1 MVLLL
6 AVSAATTAF
15 FTDRVGHSTRFTTA
29 SFSADGYKLT
39 RTAPA
44 GPFCAG
50 ENVTLTLKESN
61 TGSEDVNSVISM
73 KATWVSPDTGLSIF
87 GNANAA
93 DNAKLSI
100 DGTNVS
106 YKVSADK
113 KSITFDLPK
122 HVLAART
129 TNKARALTLNIPAAL
144 RSTGRIDFSFERV
157 TVMQDP
163 TGFSKA
169 FDRTALNAANTL
181 DCRVRVG
188 WAASSI
194 SAQNG
199 KALMGY
205 LTEKNASGKF
215 GIEFEFAFG
224 YTSSP
229 MKDFSSKT
237 DAKWSYYKDK
247 ADRLTFVEGM
257 TSIGDYAFPDFELIT
272 GLTLPESLGS
282 VGKWSFDNISIPSL
296 TLPEALTEFDAM
308 SFGHIN
314 ELTKITFRQAAN
326 TSISFPTAGR
336 TSGAFYVDPYVPTQ
350 IMGENPLAQG
360 YDWITDQRRVAPVIR
375 SYTFSKEEGPG
386 GTTMTPETDSNVD
399 FHADSVRSLVK
410 KVVFQDANG
419 YYAIPGM
426 KPADAGG
433 LVGTMDNL
441 WDVSEAQDKSVVAW
455 LKSDGTLIIAGDGPK
470 VKANEN
476 SNWLFADMANIA
488 TIDAALYDTSNA
500 ETLEYWHAFPEP
512 EMDQSGD
519 PIPVPMPERGAR
531 QILGIQ
537 NWDVRK
543 VTSTKDMFYNSSRLQ
558 SLDLGRWDTRSLQTP
573 NGMFHGCSAMTDL
586 DVSGWNTSRVTTL
599 DSTFSHCRALR
610 ALDVARWNTSN
621 VTDLSFTFSDCGAAA
636 LDLHTWD
643 TGNVIW
649 LENTFSGAGASS
661 INVTGWNT
669 SKMAS
674 MYNAFAFTKNLNTM
688 DLSSWDTSSVGRWGV
703 GEDVYMTSAFNSMFY
718 NSDVKSVNVTGF
730 DFANFEGN
738 GGRFS
743 GVFAMFGNCRELKEI
758 IGTNTWTN
766 TDKILRIYR
775 TFEGCEKLDGLQVSN
790 WDTSNVVAMNGT
802 FNGCKS
808 LTALAVDGWNVAKC
822 SDFIETFRDCEKLES
837 INISGWNM
845 ESVNSDYFINTFN
858 GCKSLTHLTFPEE
871 IDFLSIGMAANCP
884 NLTTIEFLSTS
895 NSLVTRP
902 NPGKANGALYVS
914 PDAGV
919 EIPVVTDII
928 THGTGMAKVKDAAI
942 YDLAKD
948 NRTLRTTGINV
959 PSQRGTLTYNG
970 SSQSP
975 EWNNYDPDK
984 MTIGG
989 VTAGINAGTYTATF
1003 TPKPGYAWTDGTS
1016 TAKNVTW
1023 KIGKAPGSLTLS
1035 KYTVTLGDGSSSDT
1049 FTVTRAGDGAISVTS
1064 SNTSVATVSISGT
1077 TVTVTKKTDGTATI
1091 TVKVAEGTNHKAPAN
1106 KTCAVNCTVI
1116 PMLAAGQSW
1125 YEGKTSVDKSTIT
1138 EVVFADSGVP
1148 SGTVTASWDA
1158 SAAQDGGVMAYVVGT
1173 KLTLVGNGSG
1183 KIYANPNSGT
1193 AFFYFPN
1200 VTGFTN
1206 LTLLDTSKATDM
1218 SYMFRNCSYITNL
1231 DLSAFDTS
1239 NVTNM
1244 KGMFGDCIRL
1254 TSITGVKDLNT
1265 AKVIYMQEMFNN
1277 CSMMTSLDLGGWNV
1291 AKVQNFQDTFS
1302 ANTRMVTMDLTG
1314 WNTASATNMKNM
1326 FCNNK
1331 ALTTIKGLSGFNTAK
1346 VTNMNSMFMSCQA
1359 LTALDLSN
1367 FSTGAVTD
1375 MSCMFKDCR
1384 KLTAVN
1390 VSSFDTANVTNMANL
1405 FEECRKLTSLD
1416 LTGWNTAKV
1425 TNMSYMFDN
1434 CNVITEIKGLSGWNT
1449 AKVTNMGYLFGYCY
1463 KLKTLDLAG
1472 WDTSAAAGMSRMF
1485 YQCNALQKVTLGK
1498 TFQFKSTDGYLP
1510 DQNQSG
1516 YITGADGKWYDTRDW
1531 AGYTPAALAGV
1542 TRGDTRT
1549 YVVVPPLTVPSQKG
1563 TLTYTGS
1570 SQTPTWNNY
1579 NSAKMTMSGVTS
1591 GINAGSYTAVFTPKT
1606 GYNWTDG
1613 TSTAKNVTWKIGKA
1627 AGSLTLSKSSMTLDA
1642 GSSTGTFTVTRV
1654 GNGAISVSSSNA
1666 AVATASVSGTTVTVT
1681 KIGGGTAVVTVK
1693 VAEGT
1698 NHLAPANKTC
1708 TVSCTAAPVL
1718 AEKRTWYD
1726 GKTSVDK
1733 STITEI
1739 AFADS
1744 GVPSGTVTDSW
1755 DASAAQDG
1763 SVTAYVVGTKLT
1775 LVGNG
1780 SGRIYANENSY
1791 AAFNAFSS
1799 LTAFTGLDK
1808 LDTSGIKNMHAM
1820 FNSLPE
1826 ITALDLR
1833 SFNTS
1838 NVESF
1843 RAVFGGNKK
1852 LKTLDLTGWDTS
1864 KGKDLGEFFYRCA
1877 ALTTIKGLSGFD
1889 TSAATEMD
1897 GMFQGCEAMTSLDV
1911 SHFNTSKVKK
1921 ITMMFYMCKKM
1932 ESIKLGNFDLS
1943 NAESFYAMFQYCY
1956 KLKALDL
1963 SGWNTAGVTGM
1974 RSMFGA
1980 CNELAVLDLSSFDTT
1995 SVTNM
2000 LYAFDG
2006 CHKLKQVTL
2015 GKNFRFTDSDSYLP
2029 APSSSYIAGADG
2041 NWYEVGGTTGWTPA
2055 GVALVNRSGPVT
2067 YVAVKGAAPV
2077 ALAAPVLMVVAA
2089 KPAEDAGAAETGA
2102 VLESISVTR
2111 APVKTQYVCG
2121 ELFDKA
2127 GMEVTA
2133 VYTDGSTKVVE
2144 DYMFVDDRPLTADMD
2159 SVAIS
2164 YADNDLIKFCKVAV
2178 TVMPDEVDEINGG
2191 DGGGGHA
2198 DPEREGAE

>member
-1 MVLLL
+1 MAKHITKRWVAILVMVLLL

-87 GNANAA
+87 GNANGA

-100 DGTNVS
+100 DGANVS

-122 HVLAART
+122 HVLTART
-129 TNKARALTLNIPAAL
+129 SNKARALTLSIPDAF
-144 RSTGRIDFSFERV
+144 RSTGRIDFSFEKV

-181 DCRVRVG
+181 DCSVRVG

-205 LTEKNASGKF
+205 LTGKNAAGKF

-237 DAKWSYYKDK
+237 SARWSYYKGAVDT
-247 ADRLTFVEGM
+247 LTFVEGM
-257 TSIGDYAFPDFELIT
+257 TTIGDYAFPDFELIT

-296 TLPEALTEFDAM
+296 TLPEALTKFDTM

-326 TSISFPTAGR
+326 TSISFPAAGS

-350 IMGENPLAQG
+350 VMGENPLAQG

-386 GTTMTPETDSNVD
+386 GTTMTPEADSNVD

-433 LVGTMDNL
+433 LVGKMDNL

-470 VKANEN
+470 VIANSN
-476 SNWLFADMANIA
+476 SNWLFADMANVD
-488 TIDAALYDTSNA
+488 TIDAALYDTGKA

-519 PIPVPMPERGAR
+519 PIPVPMPERGAK

-537 NWDVRK
+537 SWDVRK

-610 ALDVARWNTSN
+610 ALNVARWNTSN

-643 TGNVIW
+643 TGNVVW

-661 INVTGWNT
+661 INVTGWDT

-674 MYNAFAFTKNLNTM
+674 MYSAFAFTKNLNTM
-688 DLSSWDTSSVGRWGV
+688 DLSGWDTSSVGRWGE
-703 GEDVYMTSAFNSMFY
+703 GEDVYMTSAFNSMFC
-718 NSDVKSVNVTGF
+718 NSNVKSVNVTGF

-743 GVFAMFGNCRELKEI
+743 GVYAMFGNCRELKEI

-822 SDFIETFRDCEKLES
+822 SDFIETFRDCESLKS

-845 ESVNSDYFINTFN
+845 ESVNSNYFINTFN
-858 GCKSLTHLTFPEE
+858 GCKSLTHLTFPEK

-928 THGTGMAKVKDAAI
+928 THGTGMANVKDAAI

-975 EWNNYDPDK
+975 EWNDYDPDK
-984 MTIGG
+984 MTMGG
-989 VTAGINAGTYTATF
+989 TTSGINAGTYTAAF
-1003 TPKPGYAWTDGTS
+1003 TPKTGYAWTDGTT
-1016 TAKNVTW
+1016 TAK
-1023 KIGKAPGSLTLS
+1023 
-1035 KYTVTLGDGSSSDT
+1035 D
-1049 FTVTRAGDGAISVTS
+1049 
-1064 SNTSVATVSISGT
+1064 
-1077 TVTVTKKTDGTATI
+1077 
-1091 TVKVAEGTNHKAPAN
+1091 
-1106 KTCAVNCTVI
+1106 
-1116 PMLAAGQSW
+1116 
-1125 YEGKTSVDKSTIT
+1125 
-1138 EVVFADSGVP
+1138 
-1148 SGTVTASWDA
+1148 
-1158 SAAQDGGVMAYVVGT
+1158 
-1173 KLTLVGNGSG
+1173 
-1183 KIYANPNSGT
+1183 
-1193 AFFYFPN
+1193 
-1200 VTGFTN
+1200 
-1206 LTLLDTSKATDM
+1206 
-1218 SYMFRNCSYITNL
+1218 
-1231 DLSAFDTS
+1231 
-1239 NVTNM
+1239 
-1244 KGMFGDCIRL
+1244 
-1254 TSITGVKDLNT
+1254 
-1265 AKVIYMQEMFNN
+1265 
-1277 CSMMTSLDLGGWNV
+1277 
-1291 AKVQNFQDTFS
+1291 
-1302 ANTRMVTMDLTG
+1302 
-1314 WNTASATNMKNM
+1314 
-1326 FCNNK
+1326 
-1331 ALTTIKGLSGFNTAK
+1331 
-1346 VTNMNSMFMSCQA
+1346 
-1359 LTALDLSN
+1359 
-1367 FSTGAVTD
+1367 
-1375 MSCMFKDCR
+1375 
-1384 KLTAVN
+1384 
-1390 VSSFDTANVTNMANL
+1390 
-1405 FEECRKLTSLD
+1405 
-1416 LTGWNTAKV
+1416 
-1425 TNMSYMFDN
+1425 
-1434 CNVITEIKGLSGWNT
+1434 
-1449 AKVTNMGYLFGYCY
+1449 
-1463 KLKTLDLAG
+1463 
-1472 WDTSAAAGMSRMF
+1472 
-1485 YQCNALQKVTLGK
+1485 
-1498 TFQFKSTDGYLP
+1498 
-1510 DQNQSG
+1510 
-1516 YITGADGKWYDTRDW
+1516 
-1531 AGYTPAALAGV
+1531 
-1542 TRGDTRT
+1542 
-1549 YVVVPPLTVPSQKG
+1549 
-1563 TLTYTGS
+1563 
-1570 SQTPTWNNY
+1570 
-1579 NSAKMTMSGVTS
+1579 
-1591 GINAGSYTAVFTPKT
+1591 
-1606 GYNWTDG
+1606 
-1613 TSTAKNVTWKIGKA
+1613 VTWKIGKA
-1627 AGSLTLSKSSMTLDA
+1627 AGSLSLSKSSMTLDA
-1642 GSSTGTFTVTRV
+1642 GSSTGTFTVTRA
-1654 GNGAISVSSSNA
+1654 GNGAISVSSSNTAVA
-1666 AVATASVSGTTVTVT
+1666 AVSVSGTAVTVT
-1681 KIGGGTAVVTVK
+1681 KVGGGTATITVA

-1698 NHLAPANKTC
+1698 NHFAPANKTC

-1718 AEKRTWYD
+1718 AEKQSWYN
-1726 GKTSVDK
+1726 GRTSVDK

-1780 SGRIYANENSY
+1780 SGKIYANENSY

-1799 LTAFTGLDK
+1799 LTKFTGLDK
-1808 LDTSGIKNMHAM
+1808 LDTSGVKNMHAM
-1820 FNSLPE
+1820 FNSLSA
-1826 ITALDLR
+1826 ITEMDLR
-1833 SFNTS
+1833 SFDTS

-1864 KGKDLGEFFYRCA
+1864 KGKDLSEFFYRCT
-1877 ALTTIKGLSGFD
+1877 ALTTIRGLSGFD
-1889 TSAATEMD
+1889 TSAATEMYS
-1897 GMFQGCEAMTSLDV
+1897 MFQGCSAMTTLDV
-1911 SHFNTSKVKK
+1911 SHFDTSKVKK
-1921 ITMMFYMCKKM
+1921 ITMMFYMCKNM

-1943 NAESFYAMFQYCY
+1943 NVESFYAMFQYCY

-1963 SGWNTAGVTGM
+1963 SGWNTTGVTGM

-1980 CNELAVLDLSSFDTT
+1980 CEELAVLDLSSFDTS

-2000 LYAFDG
+2000 MYAFDG

-2015 GKNFRFTDSDSYLP
+2015 GKNFKFTDSDSYLP
-2029 APSSSYIAGADG
+2029 APSSSYITGADG

-2055 GVALVNRSGPVT
+2055 GVALINRSGPVT
-2067 YVAVKGAAPV
+2067 YVAVKGAA
-2077 ALAAPVLMVVAA
+2077 AETLSMTDARRMAAADDTTDAA
-2089 KPAEDAGAAETGA
+2089 GDMRIGAA
-2102 VLESISVTR
+2102 LKDISITR
-2111 APVKTQYVCG
+2111 APDKVQYRCG
-2121 ELFDKA
+2121 DVFDKA

-2133 VYTDGSTKVVE
+2133 VYTDGSTKVIE
-2144 DYMFVDDRPLTADMD
+2144 DYVVVDDWFLTDDMD
-2159 SVAIS
+2159 GVRIS
-2164 YADNDLIKFCKVAV
+2164 YTENDVTKLCKVAV
-2178 TVMPDEVDEINGG
+2178 TVTPDEVDEIDG
-2191 DGGGGHA
+2191 DGDYGDGDA
-2198 DPEREGAE
+2198 EPGAAS